1 MLTAIRERMDGRT
14 AAPAGP
20 SAPVGAMLPVPPA
33 LPRLNALPPEL
44 AAAVRALAA
53 RHGLSDPGIVPS
65 LYLHLALWPQVLAA
79 LPALLAPLFA
89 GDALAAARA
98 GGGGAGGG
106 RGGGLI
112 AAQGRRRLSSGWRRS
127 ARSAAIHPEVIPE
140 WCRSGWRWRR
150 AMGRR

>member
-1 MLTAIRERMDGRT
+1 VLTAIRERMDGRT

-89 GDALAAARA
+89 GDALAARGRGVARA
-98 GGGGAGGG
+98 EGEAAG
-106 RGGGLI
+106 
-112 AAQGRRRLSSGWRRS
+112 
-127 ARSAAIHPEVIPE
+127 
-140 WCRSGWRWRR
+140 
-150 AMGRR
+150 